1 MSELNPQFAKE
12 ISKYGASHF
21 NACYNCGNCTA
32 VCNLSEQQ
40 ANFPRMFIR
49 YGLLGEKEKILNSKE
64 IWLCYAC
71 GDCSESCPRQ
81 AYPGE
86 YMAALR
92 RYTIANTEKTG
103 LARLI
108 FTNNPWAVFI
118 TLLIAFILG
127 LMMLTIKPD
136 ETIARWL
143 FAFIPYEVIHNLG
156 LGVFALTGI
165 TAGVGIYILVRSL
178 LKKDASD
185 PDAAERNFSF
195 SRTILALKKV
205 SLELTTM
212 KRYQTCDTEDDS
224 YWKRKLWLIKP
235 WFVHWSIMWGF
246 IGLLI
251 ATILD
256 FIFKD
261 PATVMWLPSR
271 IYGTLTGI
279 LLIYG
284 TTLAIIYR
292 LTKPTKSYADIKLAD
307 WTFLLFLWIAG
318 FTGFWLEIAVMSAW
332 NNLTTQIVFLIHTVI
347 SMELIILF
355 AFSKFAHALYRPLA
369 LYFYYSRQAL

>member
-1 MSELNPQFAKE
+1 MSELNPQFVKE

-21 NACYNCGNCTA
+21 TACYNCGNCTA

-81 AYPGE
+81 AFPGE

-92 RYTIANTEKTG
+92 RYTIANAEKTG
-103 LARLI
+103 LTRLI
-108 FTNNPWAVFI
+108 FTNNPLAIFI
-118 TLLIAFILG
+118 TLIIALLIG
-127 LMMLTIKPD
+127 LMLLAIKP
-136 ETIARWL
+136 EEIIARWL
-143 FAFIPYEVIHNLG
+143 FTYIPYEVIHNLG

-165 TAGVGIYILVRSL
+165 TAMVGIYTLVRRL
-178 LKKDASD
+178 LKKDPSD
-185 PDAAERNFSF
+185 PASVKRKISF
-195 SRTILALKKV
+195 SRTIFAFKKV
-205 SLELTTM
+205 SLELATM
-212 KRYQTCDTEDDS
+212 KRYQTCDIEDDS
-224 YWKRKLWLIKP
+224 YWKHKLWLVKP

-271 IYGTLTGI
+271 ILGTMTGI
-279 LLIYG
+279 LLMYG
-284 TTLAIIYR
+284 TTLAVIYR

-307 WTFLLFLWIAG
+307 WTFILFLWIAG
-318 FTGFWLEIAVMSAW
+318 FTGFWLEIAVMSGW
-332 NNLTTQIVFLIHTVI
+332 NNMSTQVVFLIHTII

-369 LYFYYSRQAL
+369 LYFYYSRQSL

>member
-1 MSELNPQFAKE
+1 MSELDPTFAKE

-32 VCNLSEQQ
+32 VCNLSEQH

-92 RYTIANTEKTG
+92 RYTIANAEKTG

-108 FTNNPWAVFI
+108 FTNNPWAIFI

-127 LMMLTIKPD
+127 LMIFTIKPD

-143 FAFIPYEVIHNLG
+143 FTFIPYELIHNLG

-165 TAGVGIYILVRSL
+165 TAALGIYTLIIRL
-178 LKKDASD
+178 LKKDPSD
-185 PDAAERNFSF
+185 PASVKRKLSF

-205 SLELTTM
+205 SLELATM
-212 KRYQTCDTEDDS
+212 KRYQTCDTEEDS
-224 YWKRKLWLIKP
+224 YWKHKHWLIKP

-271 IYGTLTGI
+271 ILGTLTGI

-284 TTLAIIYR
+284 TMLAVIYR
-292 LTKPTKSYADIKLAD
+292 LTKPTKSYADIKMAD

-318 FTGFWLEIAVMSAW
+318 FTGFWLEIAVMSGW
-332 NNLTTQIVFLIHTVI
+332 NNLITQIVFLIHTVI

-369 LYFYYSRQAL
+369 LYFYYYRQAL